1 MRVAWIDDA
10 VNLDFIQCIGN
21 QNVRIAGTY
30 TVEGGEVR
38 AQQTKTEKIT
48 HGSVCAGIFVSEVR
62 CRCELLFIQVLDTDS
77 LRGNIHNLAAAL
89 EFCAKSQINVVNL
102 SLGTTRIRDAG
113 LLQDAIHKLV
123 QAHVVVVAAAS
134 NRNLLTFPAALEHVV
149 GVCEL
154 TAANRKYPSD
164 CILYKSTKRIFRY
177 RDMSVMTG
185 GYNSYAAAAVTADV
199 CDPISRGVTQAEEIK
214 YDLIRKKA
222 AKKSKKRK
230 RSKIVKPILFVCVR
244 GAEEAA
250 REIKHILRF
259 FYGHEYEGICISD
272 ALPTDLCSG
281 ILNLSD
287 FMRGVPKIN
296 HRLGLLTNAADAD
309 FVIWHVPASMIGM
322 MERKS
327 IDITVTDRAGD
338 RRMPGH
344 RVLTG
349 PLDEEKLGVLLR
361 CLT

>member
-38 AQQTKTEKIT
+38 TGQTMTEKIT

-89 EFCAKSQINVVNL
+89 EFCARSQIDVVNL

-113 LLQDAIHKLV
+113 LLQDAIQKLV

-134 NRNLLTFPAALEHVV
+134 NRNLLTFPAAFEHVI
-149 GVCEL
+149 GVCEF

-164 CILYKSTKRIFRY
+164 CILYKSTKRDFRY
-177 RDMSVMTG
+177 REMSVMTG
-185 GYNSYAAAAVTADV
+185 RYNSYAAAAVTAYV
-199 CDPISRGVTQAEEIK
+199 CDPVSRGVTQAEKIQ

-222 AKKSKKRK
+222 AKKSKKGK
-230 RSKIVKPILFVCVR
+230 RVRIAKPILFICVR
-244 GAEEAA
+244 DAEEAA
-250 REIKHILRF
+250 REIKKILCF
-259 FYGHEYEGICISD
+259 FYGHEYEGVCISD
-272 ALPTDLCSG
+272 AMPTDLCGG
-281 ILNLSD
+281 ILNLRD

-309 FVIWHVPASMIGM
+309 FVIWHVLETVIDRT
-322 MERKS
+322 ERKS
-327 IDITVTDRAGD
+327 IDITVTDRAGG